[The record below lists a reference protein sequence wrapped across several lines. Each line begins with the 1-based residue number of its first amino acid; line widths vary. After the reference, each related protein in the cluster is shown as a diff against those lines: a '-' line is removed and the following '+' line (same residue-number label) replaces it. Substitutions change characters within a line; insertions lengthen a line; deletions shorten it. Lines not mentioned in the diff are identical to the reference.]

1 MSYAMHLVSLLLG
14 NKFDELLI
22 HLPDDYFKLKVEEK
36 EHVWQSILH
45 EVNRGES
52 NPIELAKLAV
62 VWL

>member
-14 NKFDELLI
+14 NEFDELLI
-22 HLPDDYFKLKVEEK
+22 HLPDDYFKLKAEEK

-45 EVNRGES
+45 EVNRGEG